1 MVRSATPK
9 AHVPAT
15 APSPDASPS
24 SVKRYAHRSPSP
36 GRFLARRRNTGL
48 VEAAVGLAGSYLN
61 LDVPQPFGSP
71 TVDDSA
77 GGGDDFGVDG
87 TGVFASDADA
97 SATSVTDLYSNL
109 HFALRTLSLLF
120 LFLALTSLFQL
131 AVSQFWLDMIA
142 APSLNSSLQ
151 ALVPFIPNFANV
163 ANSSAYTVFL
173 FRASEDFRKA
183 ANVARV
189 AAEDEVCQITPVLFD
204 GMREITKLFRK
215 MAIPTSIIAIKA
227 LVVGLWQLSE
237 HWRVSGAPVAG
248 AAIDGVGGG
257 EL

>member
-9 AHVPAT
+9 EEHVSVA
-15 APSPDASPS
+15 ALSPDASPS
-24 SVKRYAHRSPSP
+24 STKRFAHRSPSP
-36 GRFLARRRNTGL
+36 GRFVARRRNTGL
-48 VEAAVGLAGSYLN
+48 VETAVGLAGSYLN

-71 TVDDSA
+71 TVEGSA
-77 GGGDDFGVDG
+77 AGTDAGETSGIGGVK
-87 TGVFASDADA
+87 SDVDA

-131 AVSQFWLDMIA
+131 AVSQFWLDMLA
-142 APSLNSSLQ
+142 APSLNTSLQ
-151 ALVPFIPNFANV
+151 ALAPFIPNFANV

-183 ANVARV
+183 ANAARG
-189 AAEDEVCQITPVLFD
+189 AAEDEVCQVTPVLFD

-227 LVVGLWQLSE
+227 LVVSLWQLSK
-237 HWRVSGAPVAG
+237 HWRVSGGPAG
-248 AAIDGVGGG
+248 GAGGG